1 MAFQQVIAKKVKLNG
16 LMGMQHHMLDRDR
29 VKTNPDI
36 DLSRS
41 HLNHCIENL
50 SPENLNSRV
59 KARIKQL
66 NLKKRPRSDAVGLE
80 DIVVKASQDFMLN
93 ADAEIRENY
102 FSDALHFFQERYG
115 KENVMY
121 CHCHLDE
128 SSPHIHIGIVPI
140 TSDGR
145 LSAKSLFSPK
155 TLEQLQTD
163 FHRIVSSHY
172 GLERGEFHAKK
183 YLPIQ
188 KFKVQQA
195 KIKAEKFTE
204 DLQTAD
210 INQRK
215 IEQIN
220 KSAHYVKTGIIFTS
234 EDKENVQLPTSDFLA
249 LRHFAEQGLKAV
261 AEIDILKDDIQKL
274 QHDEAQTRSDLS
286 FFLHEL
292 SKLEKDTEKYS
303 AVPKFWRKHIDDSID
318 FWKETFTNYCHDVN
332 RATAKVFIATHGN
345 FQQTEK
351 IMRPHILKT
360 GVPNIHK
367 HIKNV
372 IRAAQCQIKNDLHPA
387 TSSPS
392 WKPPKTSDTDYRKP
406 DETNLVPPSS
416 FAQLDCDSINW
427 DMINWNLLSNLAKDE
442 ILHKLAMRDI

>member
-1 MAFQQVIAKKVKLNG
+1 MAYQQVIAKKVKLNG
-16 LMGMQHHMLDRDR
+16 LMGIQHHMLDRDR

-41 HLNHCIENL
+41 HLNYFIENL
-50 SPENLNSRV
+50 TAEDLNSRV
-59 KARIKQL
+59 RSRIKQL

-80 DIVVKASQDFMLN
+80 DIVVKASQDFILN
-93 ADAEIRENY
+93 ADAETRENY
-102 FSDALHFFQERYG
+102 FADALHFLQNRYG

-121 CHCHLDE
+121 CQCHLDE
-128 SSPHIHIGIVPI
+128 SSPHIHVGIVPI
-140 TSDGR
+140 TPDGR

-163 FHRIVSSHY
+163 FHRVVSSHY
-172 GLERGEFHAKK
+172 GLERGESHSKK

-188 KFKVQQA
+188 KFKAQQA
-195 KIKAEKFTE
+195 KIKAEQFSE

-210 INQRK
+210 INQQK

-220 KSAHYVKTGIIFTS
+220 ESAHYVKTGIIFTS
-234 EDKENVQLPTSDFLA
+234 EDKENVQLPTSDFLS
-249 LRHFAEQGLKAV
+249 LRNFAEQGIKAV

-318 FWKETFTNYCHDVN
+318 F
-332 RATAKVFIATHGN
+332 
-345 FQQTEK
+345 
-351 IMRPHILKT
+351 
-360 GVPNIHK
+360 
-367 HIKNV
+367 
-372 IRAAQCQIKNDLHPA
+372 
-387 TSSPS
+387 
-392 WKPPKTSDTDYRKP
+392 
-406 DETNLVPPSS
+406 
-416 FAQLDCDSINW
+416 
-427 DMINWNLLSNLAKDE
+427 
-442 ILHKLAMRDI
+442 

>member
-1 MAFQQVIAKKVKLNG
+1 
-16 LMGMQHHMLDRDR
+16 MGIQHHMLDRDR

-128 SSPHIHIGIVPI
+128 SSPHIHVGIVPI
-140 TSDGR
+140 TPDGR

-163 FHRIVSSHY
+163 FHRAVSSHY
-172 GLERGEFHAKK
+172 GLERGGSHSKK
-183 YLPIQ
+183 YLSIQ
-188 KFKVQQA
+188 KFKAQQA
-195 KIKAEKFTE
+195 KIKAEQFTQ

-220 KSAHYVKTGIIFTS
+220 ESAHYVKTGIIFTS
-234 EDKENVQLPTSDFLA
+234 EDKENVQLPTSDFLS
-249 LRHFAEQGLKAV
+249 LRHFAEQGIKAV
-261 AEIDILKDDIQKL
+261 AEIDILKDNIQKL
-274 QHDEAQTRSDLS
+274 QHDEAQARSDLS
-286 FFLHEL
+286 FCLHEL

-318 FWKETFTNYCHDVN
+318 FWKKTFTSYCHDVN
-332 RATAKVFIATHGN
+332 RATVKVFIATHFN
-345 FQQTEK
+345 LDKTEK
-351 IMRPHILKT
+351 IMR
-360 GVPNIHK
+360 N
-367 HIKNV
+367 HIKNTGV
-372 IRAAQCQIKNDLHPA
+372 KNIRRHIENVVLAAQLQLKKDSQSTGC
-387 TSSPS
+387 SPS
-392 WKPPKTSDTDYRKP
+392 WNTPKPSDTDYKKP
-406 DETNLVPPSS
+406 DETNLVPPPS
-416 FAQLDCDSINW
+416 FAQLGEDDINW
-427 DMINWNLLSNLAKDE
+427 DMFNWNLLSELDKDALLRKK
-442 ILHKLAMRDI
+442 ILREL